1 MSASKISV
9 VIPIYNVE
17 DYLADSLA
25 SLQQQTYRDFE
36 AVMVNDGSTDHSQQV
51 AEKYLGDKRFKL
63 VSQLNQG
70 LSAARNTGMREC
82 TGDYLYFLDPD
93 DQIAPN
99 LFETAMA
106 AFENGDVDL
115 VAFSKTDVHTLRP
128 VAQVPAFSLE
138 GRQKVAAEQLLTLL
152 LGKKLMY
159 NAWSYIAKR
168 RLYTDNKIGF
178 PVGKTFEDVYTTPR
192 VYANAKTAV
201 ILRGKNGPYFYFDQR
216 QGSIMDEV
224 QKKASIKQLEDRI
237 GSIKTIYRY
246 LGQKKL
252 PARQVLDTW
261 YFSEFVV
268 VYNWYYSLFAKPRQL
283 PIFRQCRTE
292 ILDFYRRHDIQMD
305 ADLRKRFL
313 KVRYPV
319 VANILKQLRLN

>member
-25 SLQQQTYRDFE
+25 SLQQQTYRNFE
-36 AVMVNDGSTDHSQQV
+36 AIMVNDGSTDHSQQV
-51 AEKYLGDKRFKL
+51 AEKYLTDKRFKL
-63 VSQLNQG
+63 VSQPNQG
-70 LSAARNTGMREC
+70 LSAARNTGMQEC
-82 TGDYLYFLDPD
+82 TGEYLYFLDPD

-99 LFETAMA
+99 LFETALAALQQDDADLA
-106 AFENGDVDL
+106 AFDKE
-115 VAFSKTDVHTLRP
+115 DVHALQQADRL
-128 VAQVPAFSLE
+128 PAFSLE
-138 GRQKVAAEQLLTLL
+138 SQRKVAAEQLLTLL
-152 LGKKLMY
+152 LDKDLLY

-168 RLYTDNKIGF
+168 RLYTDNKISF

-192 VYANAKTAV
+192 VYANTKAAV

-216 QGSIMDEV
+216 QGSIMDKV

-252 PARQVLDTW
+252 PAKQVLDTW

-283 PIFRQCRTE
+283 SIFRQCRTE
-292 ILDFYRRHDIQMD
+292 ILDFYQQHDIQMD
-305 ADLRKRFL
+305 AGLRKRFL

-319 VANILKQLRLN
+319 IADILKQVHLN